1 MHTPVYDAQYVY
13 QQVLQT
19 SLKTSN
25 SKKSAVTV
33 RSNFIPWFTILTS
46 RSYAESQIHTS
57 IFLRGKNFSKFAL
70 KVRKS
75 SKSAVLGPFKL
86 IMENRDNFFDSYT
99 Q

>member
-1 MHTPVYDAQYVY
+1 M
-13 QQVLQT
+13 
-19 SLKTSN
+19 
-25 SKKSAVTV
+25 

-75 SKSAVLGPFKL
+75 SKSAILGPFKL
-86 IMENRDNFFDSYT
+86 IMENRIMENNFFDLYT
-99 Q
+99 QCPPWRKLQTTPPHKQT